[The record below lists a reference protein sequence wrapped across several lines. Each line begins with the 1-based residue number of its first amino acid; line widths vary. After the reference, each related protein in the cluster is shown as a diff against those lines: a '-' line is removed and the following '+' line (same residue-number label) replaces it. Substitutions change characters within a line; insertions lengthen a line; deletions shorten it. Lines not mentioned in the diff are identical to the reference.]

1 MNLDNLVRHAV
12 SLAEPDLL
20 ASGVT
25 VTTGFRAD
33 QTIVQADPIQLQQ
46 VVLNLIKNAIDAT
59 SNMARDDRQMSLST
73 AIKDGSTVVLS
84 VCDTGAGIA
93 GEDHDRIFD
102 AFFTKKTA
110 GMGLGLAISRA
121 IVDAHGGTL
130 RLVKS
135 DPKGSEFE
143 IELPMAS
150 LDRA

>member
-1 MNLDNLVRHAV
+1 MIDKGRDNR
-12 SLAEPDLL
+12 
-20 ASGVT
+20 
-25 VTTGFRAD
+25 
-33 QTIVQADPIQLQQ
+33 QL
-46 VVLNLIKNAIDAT
+46 
-59 SNMARDDRQMSLST
+59 RLST

-93 GEDHDRIFD
+93 EEDHDRVFD

-121 IVDAHGGTL
+121 IVEGHGGTL

-135 DPKGSEFE
+135 DPNGSEFE